1 MQWTYE
7 MGILLLDMLFY
18 LFKPAITTGST
29 GKVNVFSIC
38 VCWRETILDRLD
50 LLLEEKNHFER
61 AGIEPRTSGS
71 TTTTLTTR
79 PICAGYK
86 LHILQLQLRWQF

>member
-29 GKVNVFSIC
+29 AKVNVFSIC
-38 VCWRETILDRLD
+38 VCWRETILNRLD

-61 AGIEPRTSGS
+61 AGVVTRNIGS
-71 TTTTLTTR
+71 TTTTLTTW
-79 PICAGYK
+79 PIYAGFE
-86 LHILQLQLRWQF
+86 LHILRSQLWWQF